1 MSDPSP
7 WPSCVEAALAA
18 PPGLVAFD
26 MDGTLIKGDV
36 GELLML
42 RRVAAGDALPA
53 LRAWLGAGDL
63 LAAYRAAAR
72 LPRPEHHYVASALGA
87 EGLDAADVGV
97 RVRGL
102 LDEGAIRGRPP
113 VLSLLR
119 ALADVGHQVVVVTG
133 SLRVVAEALVSAL
146 GIPVDRVIGQ
156 ELVMRG
162 ARLGG
167 RPRGPVLCGAGK
179 VRAWREAGL
188 DAPLLVFGDTP
199 PDLPLMGTALLGA
212 VAVPRRGAPLVAA
225 ARAAGVS
232 VVLFDD

>member
-1 MSDPSP
+1 VLDPSP
-7 WPSCVEAALAA
+7 WPACVEAALAA

-26 MDGTLIKGDV
+26 MDGTLIEGDV

-42 RRVAAGDALPA
+42 RRVDAGEPTPG

-63 LAAYRAAAR
+63 RAAYLAALAV
-72 LPRPEHHYVASALGA
+72 PPPEHHYVACVLGG
-87 EGLDAADVGV
+87 EGLDADDVGA
-97 RVRGL
+97 RVRGF

-113 VLSLLR
+113 VLALLR
-119 ALADVGHQVVVVTG
+119 ALAGAGHRVVVVTG
-133 SLRVVAEALVSAL
+133 SLRLVAEALVAAL
-146 GIPVDRVIGQ
+146 DLPVGGVIGQ

-167 RPRGPVLCGAGK
+167 RISGPVLCGAGK

-188 DAPLLVFGDTP
+188 DAPLLVVGDTP
-199 PDLPLMGTALLGA
+199 ADLPLMGIAVLGA
-212 VAVPRRGAPLVAA
+212 VGVPRRGAPLVAA
-225 ARAAGVS
+225 ARAAGVP